1 MLRGGHREAYDAL
14 DINPNPKSVVLCMM
28 TRRWGAMRTKA
39 FYGFV
44 VLVGLLILSL
54 PLAAHHG
61 NASYDNK
68 VLTLKGTV
76 TEWRWINPHV
86 FLKIDVKGDDGKV
99 VNWTCELVAPSNM
112 INFGFTGD
120 SFKPGDQVTV
130 VTTQIAR
137 SGAPIARLGYNPA
150 KGLLRGW
157 QDPK

>member
-1 MLRGGHREAYDAL
+1 
-14 DINPNPKSVVLCMM
+14 MM
-28 TRRWGAMRTKA
+28 SPRWGIMRTRA
-39 FYGFV
+39 IEGFA
-44 VLVGLLILSL
+44 VLVGLLAVSI
-54 PLAAHHG
+54 PMAAHHG

-68 VLTLKGTV
+68 VVTLKGVV

-86 FLKIDVKGDDGKV
+86 FLKIDVKGEDGQV

-120 SFKPGDQVTV
+120 SFKPGDKVTV
-130 VTTQIAR
+130 VTSQVAR

-150 KGLLRGW
+150 KGLMKGW

>member
-1 MLRGGHREAYDAL
+1 MTSKA
-14 DINPNPKSVVLCMM
+14 IQCCVL
-28 TRRWGAMRTKA
+28 
-39 FYGFV
+39 
-44 VLVGLLILSL
+44 LVGLLVAAV
-54 PLAAHHG
+54 PLTAHHG

-86 FLKIDVKGDDGKV
+86 FLKIDVKGDDGKI

-120 SFKPGDQVTV
+120 SFKSGDQVTV

-150 KGLLRGW
+150 KQLLRGW
-157 QDPK
+157 QDPQ

>member
-1 MLRGGHREAYDAL
+1 
-14 DINPNPKSVVLCMM
+14 MM
-28 TRRWGAMRTKA
+28 TRQWSTTRTKPIQV
-39 FYGFV
+39 FV
-44 VLVGLLILSL
+44 VLVGLLIASV
-54 PLAAHHG
+54 PLVAHHG
-61 NASYDNK
+61 NALYDNK
-68 VLTLKGTV
+68 VLTLRGTV

-137 SGAPIARLGYNPA
+137 SGAPVARLGYNPA
-150 KGLLRGW
+150 KGLIKGW
-157 QDPK
+157 QDTK

>member
-1 MLRGGHREAYDAL
+1 
-14 DINPNPKSVVLCMM
+14 
-28 TRRWGAMRTKA
+28 MRTKA
-39 FYGFV
+39 IHAFV
-44 VLVGLLILSL
+44 VLVGLLIASS

>member
-1 MLRGGHREAYDAL
+1 
-14 DINPNPKSVVLCMM
+14 
-28 TRRWGAMRTKA
+28 MRTKPVQA
-39 FYGFV
+39 FV
-44 VLVGLLILSL
+44 VLVSLLVVSV
-54 PLAAHHG
+54 PLVAHHG

-99 VNWTCELVAPSNM
+99 INWTCELVAPSNM

-130 VTTQIAR
+130 ITTQIAR

-150 KGLLRGW
+150 KQLLRGW

>member
-1 MLRGGHREAYDAL
+1 MRS
-14 DINPNPKSVVLCMM
+14 K
-28 TRRWGAMRTKA
+28 AMQS
-39 FYGFV
+39 FV
-44 VLVGLLILSL
+44 ALVGLLAVSI
-54 PLAAHHG
+54 PLVAHHG

-86 FLKIDVKGDDGKV
+86 FLKVDVKGDDGRV

-112 INFGFTGD
+112 VNFGFTAD

-130 VTTQIAR
+130 ITTQVAK

-150 KGLLRGW
+150 TGLIKGW
-157 QDPK
+157 QNAK

>member
-1 MLRGGHREAYDAL
+1 
-14 DINPNPKSVVLCMM
+14 M
-28 TRRWGAMRTKA
+28 TSKA
-39 FYGFV
+39 IQCCV
-44 VLVGLLILSL
+44 VLVGLLVAAV
-54 PLAAHHG
+54 PLTAHHG

-86 FLKIDVKGDDGKV
+86 LLKTDVKGDDGKI

-120 SFKPGDQVTV
+120 SFRPGDQVTV

-150 KGLLRGW
+150 KQLLRGW